1 MLLSRLFPGP
11 ATRSFSTSAT
21 LEFPKLKSHSGT
33 KKRWKSIANG
43 RFKRVRSSRLQKAGA
58 AHLNVNKS
66 PSRKNSLMQTAIS
79 HGFQTPLLQ
88 KLLPYGS

>member
-1 MLLSRLFPGP
+1 MLLSRLLPGP

-43 RFKRVRSSRLQKAGA
+43 RFKRQKAGA

>member
-1 MLLSRLFPGP
+1 MASTLLFSRLLPGP
-11 ATRSFSTSAT
+11 TARSFTSSAIQQ
-21 LEFPKLKSHSGT
+21 LYKLKSHSGT

-43 RFKRVRSSRLQKAGA
+43 RFKRQKAGA
-58 AHLNVNKS
+58 AHLNVNKA

-79 HGFQTPLLQ
+79 HGFQTPLLK